1 MNNRRIFIGLQH
13 FAEGEGDGGTSA
25 NVPGN
30 QTADNGGD
38 AQDNAQQKPTFDD
51 MLKDKD
57 MQSEFDKRVS
67 KALETAKTKWQKD
80 ADEKLSEAKKLEKMN
95 AEQKA
100 EYQRKQTEEKLAKR
114 EAEVTRRELMA
125 EAKVQ
130 LADNGLP
137 VGLAAV
143 LDYTGADECKT
154 SIETVSKAFAEED
167 TILDVIGR
175 DELPARLV
183 SVQTEL
189 AVIAYNRQGAE
200 GETARSEGG
209 ISRSFVSDLPPDL
222 QKRLQNYPRK
232 VGVIRAND
240 DG

>member
-1 MNNRRIFIGLQH
+1 MGNERSGRRKDRNMNNRRIFIGLQH
-13 FAEGEGDGGTSA
+13 FAESTEDGGTSA
-25 NVPGN
+25 NVPD

-38 AQDNAQQKPTFDD
+38 AQDNASQKPTFDD

-114 EAEVTRRELMA
+114 EAEVTKRELMA

-130 LADNGLP
+130 LADKGLP

-143 LDYTGADECKT
+143 LDYTGADECKQALKR
-154 SIETVSKAFAEED
+154 SA
-167 TILDVIGR
+167 R
-175 DELPARLV
+175 HLPKPLNV
-183 SVQTEL
+183 
-189 AVIAYNRQGAE
+189 
-200 GETARSEGG
+200 RSTKE
-209 ISRSFVSDLPPDL
+209 
-222 QKRLQNYPRK
+222 
-232 VGVIRAND
+232 
-240 DG
+240 

>member
-1 MNNRRIFIGLQH
+1 M
-13 FAEGEGDGGTSA
+13 T
-25 NVPGN
+25 
-30 QTADNGGD
+30 
-38 AQDNAQQKPTFDD
+38 
-51 MLKDKD
+51 
-57 MQSEFDKRVS
+57 
-67 KALETAKTKWQKD
+67 ALETLKIRLGIS
-80 ADEKLSEAKKLEKMN
+80 DEK
-95 AEQKA
+95 Q
-100 EYQRKQTEEKLAKR
+100 
-114 EAEVTRRELMA
+114 
-125 EAKVQ
+125 
-130 LADNGLP
+130 DGL
-137 VGLAAV
+137 LAV
-143 LDYTGADECKT
+143 LLDSA
-154 SIETVSKAFAEED
+154 ED

-209 ISRSFVSDLPPDL
+209 ISRYFVSDLPPDL

>member
-1 MNNRRIFIGLQH
+1 MNNRRIFISLQH

-25 NVPGN
+25 NVPD

-38 AQDNAQQKPTFDD
+38 AQDNASQKPTFDD

-114 EAEVTRRELMA
+114 ELMA

-130 LADNGLP
+130 LADKGLP

-154 SIETVSKAFAEED
+154 SIETVSKAFAE
-167 TILDVIGR
+167 
-175 DELPARLV
+175 
-183 SVQTEL
+183 
-189 AVIAYNRQGAE
+189 AVESAVNERMKGNPPKAGSPTGKKDPFLE
-200 GETARSEGG
+200 G
-209 ISRSFVSDLPPDL
+209 L
-222 QKRLQNYPRK
+222 
-232 VGVIRAND
+232 GV
-240 DG
+240 

>member
-1 MNNRRIFIGLQH
+1 M
-13 FAEGEGDGGTSA
+13 T
-25 NVPGN
+25 
-30 QTADNGGD
+30 
-38 AQDNAQQKPTFDD
+38 
-51 MLKDKD
+51 
-57 MQSEFDKRVS
+57 
-67 KALETAKTKWQKD
+67 ALETLKIRLGIS
-80 ADEKLSEAKKLEKMN
+80 DEK
-95 AEQKA
+95 Q
-100 EYQRKQTEEKLAKR
+100 
-114 EAEVTRRELMA
+114 
-125 EAKVQ
+125 
-130 LADNGLP
+130 DGL
-137 VGLAAV
+137 LAV
-143 LDYTGADECKT
+143 LLDSA
-154 SIETVSKAFAEED
+154 ED

-209 ISRSFVSDLPPDL
+209 ISRSFVSDLPSDL

>member
-1 MNNRRIFIGLQH
+1 M
-13 FAEGEGDGGTSA
+13 T
-25 NVPGN
+25 
-30 QTADNGGD
+30 
-38 AQDNAQQKPTFDD
+38 
-51 MLKDKD
+51 
-57 MQSEFDKRVS
+57 
-67 KALETAKTKWQKD
+67 ALETLKIRLGISDTDKD
-80 ADEKLSEAKKLEKMN
+80 
-95 AEQKA
+95 
-100 EYQRKQTEEKLAKR
+100 
-114 EAEVTRRELMA
+114 
-125 EAKVQ
+125 
-130 LADNGLP
+130 GL
-137 VGLAAV
+137 LAV
-143 LDYTGADECKT
+143 LLDSA
-154 SIETVSKAFAEED
+154 ED

-209 ISRSFVSDLPPDL
+209 VSRSFVSDLPPDM